1 MATGQAGLQ
10 RGRRAEGGLT
20 EHSPHMP
27 SVHTWPSWRGL
38 GRTSMPREGTG
49 AWYSWEPASERPD
62 TKHRPGPRGLSHRA
76 LGTALGGATHSHLGA
91 RPPHKARYHLRWELE
106 ASSGRAGLAA
116 GLGLS

>member
-1 MATGQAGLQ
+1 MAMGQAGLQ

-38 GRTSMPREGTG
+38 GHTSMPREGTG
-49 AWYSWEPASERPD
+49 AWCSWEPASECPD
-62 TKHRPGPRGLSHRA
+62 TKHRPGLRGLSHRA

-91 RPPHKARYHLRWELE
+91 CPPHKARYHLRWELE